1 MAEDRIS
8 ARMRTYILVLL
19 GVVSFLN
26 YIDRQILVILL
37 ESVKLELKVSDT
49 AMGLLSGTT
58 FAIFYAGAS
67 IPVARLADR
76 GVRRTILSGA
86 LAIWSGLTAACGLAQ
101 TIVHLA
107 IARAGVATAESAA
120 VPISHSLVADLFPPE
135 RRATIFGILMAAGS
149 LGIAAGL
156 FLGGWANAEFG
167 WRMAFVVVGLPGVAV
182 ALLMWFTLPE
192 PLRVADQHD
201 GMRSGDAKALLGH
214 PLYRSLLGLAAT
226 GSLLMYA
233 MLGWSPTFMI
243 RLHGLNTAEVGV
255 YMGLATGIGNSLGH
269 IAAGAI
275 SDRLAARDL
284 RWYAWLP
291 AIATFAVLPFG
302 YGFLYA
308 ESMIV
313 SVVSFAGLTFFMCS
327 WLMPLYA
334 LAYRVADTRARAQ
347 ASAMIAA
354 TMSLVGLG
362 LGPLSVG
369 ILNDLFEPSHG
380 NEAIRYSLT
389 IIVAA
394 NLLLIAGFTTIF
406 GKVRR
411 LAEGAAAPAGTPDV
425 PAGTPS
431 TSAA

>member
-1 MAEDRIS
+1 MSDDKIS

-101 TIVHLA
+101 TIYHLA

-120 VPISHSLVADLFPPE
+120 VPISHSLVADLFPAE
-135 RRATIFGILMAAGS
+135 RRATIFGVLMAAGS

-182 ALLMWFTLPE
+182 ALLMWLTLPE
-192 PLRVADQHD
+192 PVRMADVHG

-214 PLYRSLLGLAAT
+214 PLYRSLLALAAT

-243 RLHGLNTAEVGV
+243 RLHGLNTAEVGI

-269 IAAGAI
+269 IVAGAV
-275 SDRLAARDL
+275 SDRLAIRDL

-308 ESMIV
+308 DSMMTA
-313 SVVSFAGLTFFMCS
+313 VVCFAGLTFFMCS
-327 WLMPLYA
+327 WLMPIYA

-369 ILNDLFEPSHG
+369 ILNDLFEASYG
-380 NEAIRYSLT
+380 TQAIRYSLT

-406 GKVRR
+406 GKVRK
-411 LAEGAAAPAGTPDV
+411 LASASAPVATSPAQPVASAPA
-425 PAGTPS
+425 
-431 TSAA
+431 SA